1 MRTLGPD
8 RGPQQ
13 LAVWQ
18 PLDAELR
25 PSYVNSNIDSSP
37 ILDESKTRDR
47 RGGNSVRLVTFRPA
61 GQDPRLGILDGDTIV
76 EPGPVLRANEQLH
89 HGTAAGERA
98 PAVADEMVAFFE
110 SGHGGLAAAEAAL
123 QVARSSRDKGDALHD
138 SEGNPVIH
146 QQREVK
152 VLAPVPRPRRIRD
165 YLTYTKH
172 AAGSGL
178 QVPPAFE
185 AMPICYKCN
194 LETIIG
200 PDEPLLWP
208 SYTDQLDFELEL
220 GFFTGAGGRD
230 LTPKEAQD
238 HIAGITIFNDV
249 SARDIQMFE
258 MSLTIGPSKGKDF
271 CTAMGPCVLTM
282 DEVDEWSVQMS
293 ARVNGELWAS
303 GSSKER
309 QFSFAEVLAWAS
321 LDEDVYPG
329 EFLAVGTVG
338 GGCGLELDR
347 WIQPGDVVELEASG
361 VGVLRNPVGEK
372 QARRQGAGLDS
383 YRGSPAVHVNHG

>member
-1 MRTLGPD
+1 M
-8 RGPQQ
+8 
-13 LAVWQ
+13 
-18 PLDAELR
+18 
-25 PSYVNSNIDSSP
+25 
-37 ILDESKTRDR
+37 
-47 RGGNSVRLVTFRPA
+47 RLVTFQP
-61 GQDPRLGILDGDTIV
+61 GGMTPRLGILHGDTV
-76 EPGPVLRANEQLH
+76 MEPGPVLRADQQLRN
-89 HGTAAGERA
+89 GSAAAGRA
-98 PAVADEMVAFFE
+98 PVVADEMVAFFE
-110 SGHGGLAAAEAAL
+110 SGHPGLDAAKRAVEVAEAAQETGDPL
-123 QVARSSRDKGDALHD
+123 LDAEGRPVVHQVGDVRL
-138 SEGNPVIH
+138 
-146 QQREVK
+146 
-152 VLAPVPRPRRIRD
+152 LAPVPRPRRVRD
-165 YLTYTKH
+165 YLTYTQH

-178 QVPPAFE
+178 KVPPAFE

-194 LETIIG
+194 VETIIG
-200 PDEPLLWP
+200 PEEPLLWP
-208 SYTDQLDFELEL
+208 SYTNQLDFELEL
-220 GFFTGAGGRD
+220 GFFTSGGGRD
-230 LTPKEAQD
+230 LTPAEAQS

-329 EFLAVGTVG
+329 EFLALGTVG

-347 WIQPGDVVELEASG
+347 WIQPGDIVELEASG
-361 VGVLRNPVGEK
+361 VGVLRNPVGAK
-372 QARRQGAGLDS
+372 QVRPEGAGVPS
-383 YRGSPAVHVNHG
+383 YHGSPAVHVTHA